1 MLVLTRKKNQSI
13 IIGNNIEIKIL
24 KMGKNSVE
32 IGISAPKSYSIFRE
46 EVFKEVKKKNVEA
59 IKSVEISDLKNIQNL
74 FAQLQDDS
82 QDKKK
87 D

>member
-32 IGISAPKSYSIFRE
+32 VGISAPKTFSIFRK
-46 EVFKEVKKKNVEA
+46 EVFDEIQKKNVEA
-59 IKSVEISDLKNIQNL
+59 IKSMESAEMPDIQNIKL
-74 FAQLQDDS
+74 LLEQLE
-82 QDKKK
+82 KKE
-87 D
+87 